1 MNYKKIYEDLI
12 QKWIDLKDSPKD
24 ESRYYERHHIVPK
37 CIGGTDE
44 ESNIVPMFARD
55 HMVAHMLLALIYPNE
70 RDLAFAVVALSMSS
84 KFTEGRKNEVKGTSG
99 KLFEFFRKRANELSK
114 GKSLSTLHRNNL
126 KKPKPSLRKNRPESV
141 GQKISKGKRGKRY
154 GTPVIDNNTGKI
166 YPTLAKC
173 AEDIGYSQATIKY
186 WITNIPSRG
195 YEFYN
200 GKVEM
205 DYPRQKKIIG
215 PDGTIY
221 KSMKECAEK
230 TKHDRH
236 TIRDWINNNPE
247 KGYAYYIEN

>member
-1 MNYKKIYEDLI
+1 MNYKKIYENLI

-24 ESRYYERHHIVPK
+24 ESRYYEKHHIVPK

-44 ESNIVPMFARD
+44 ESNIVSMFARD
-55 HMVAHMLLALIYPNE
+55 HMIAHMLLALIYPNE

-84 KFTEGRKNEVKGTSG
+84 KFTEGRKNEIKGTSG

-114 GKSLSTLHRNNL
+114 GK
-126 KKPKPSLRKNRPESV
+126 
-141 GQKISKGKRGKRY
+141 RGRRY
-154 GTPVIDNNTGKI
+154 GTPVINNKTGKI

-173 AEDIGYSQATIKY
+173 AEDLGYSQATIKY

-200 GKVEM
+200 GKVEV
-205 DYPRQKKIIG
+205 DHPRQKKIIG

-247 KGYAYYIEN
+247 KGYAYYIDN